1 MPVPMFARALF
12 VLLLL
17 MNLGVAAW
25 WMLRTPPPSTALPA
39 SDAGVPAL
47 RLLSETERADADA
60 DAPVPELAQPR
71 PTETDLASLRCL
83 QIGPFLTQVDLRR
96 AVNALTPN
104 AERIQ
109 FRETRVLAN
118 RGFWVFLP
126 AQPSREAALAAAR
139 ELSSKGLR
147 DYYVVTAGERENTI
161 SLGLFRDLAN
171 AEQRRDQVLAA
182 GLAPELQPRTD
193 EIPNY
198 WIDLAVQPDVDWRL
212 RLGGYVGVG
221 TNEVPCE

>member
-1 MPVPMFARALF
+1 MFARALF

-25 WMLRTPPPSTALPA
+25 WMLRTPPPAPSLPA
-39 SDAGVPAL
+39 SEPGIPPL
-47 RLLSETERADADA
+47 RLLSEIERADPDT
-60 DAPVPELAQPR
+60 PVPELAAPR
-71 PTETDLASLRCL
+71 TTEADLADLRCL
-83 QIGPFLTQVDLRR
+83 QIGPFLTQADLRR

-139 ELSSKGLR
+139 ELSAKGLR

-171 AEQRRDQVLAA
+171 AEQRRDQVRAA
-182 GLAPELQPRTD
+182 GLDPELQPRTD

-198 WIDLAVQPDVDWRL
+198 WIDLAVQPDVDWRV

-221 TNEVPCE
+221 TQDVACE

>member
-1 MPVPMFARALF
+1 MLARALF

-25 WMLRTPPPSTALPA
+25 WLLRAPPPQQQLPP
-39 SDAGVPAL
+39 VPADVPTL
-47 RLLSETERADADA
+47 RLLSEIEGADPDA
-60 DAPVPELAQPR
+60 VVPELAQPS
-71 PTETDLASLRCL
+71 PTDADLASLRCL
-83 QIGPFLTQVDLRR
+83 QIGPFLTQADLRR
-96 AVNALTPN
+96 AINALTPN

-126 AQPSREAALAAAR
+126 AQASREAALAAAR
-139 ELSSKGLR
+139 ELSAKGLR

-161 SLGLFRDLAN
+161 SLGLFRDIAN
-171 AEQRRDQVLAA
+171 AETRREQVRAA
-182 GLAPELQPRTD
+182 GLEPQLQPRTD

-198 WIDLAVQPDVDWRL
+198 WIDLAVQADVDWRV
-212 RLGGYVGVG
+212 RLGGYIGVG
-221 TNEVPCE
+221 AKEAACE

>member
-1 MPVPMFARALF
+1 MFARALF

-25 WMLRTPPPSTALPA
+25 WLLRTPPPAPQLPA
-39 SDAGVPAL
+39 IESGVPPL
-47 RLLSETERADADA
+47 RLLSEVEQADP

-71 PTETDLASLRCL
+71 PTDSDLAHLRCL
-83 QIGPFLTQVDLRR
+83 QIGPFLTQADLRR
-96 AVNALTPN
+96 AVAALTPN

-126 AQPSREAALAAAR
+126 AQASREAALAAAR

-161 SLGLFRDLAN
+161 SLGLFRDLSN
-171 AEQRRDQVLAA
+171 AEQRRDQVRAA
-182 GLAPELQPRTD
+182 GLEPELQPRTD

-221 TNEVPCE
+221 AREVACE